1 MRRFDVFRKNR
12 NLSGHEVAGA
22 VSDKEA
28 EEMQALAT
36 PLLAR
41 LILSTVPPII
51 PQFLFGSETSSA
63 KAGSNQQRLSQRS
76 HTSSRRARPDSLP
89 VCAKRPI
96 FYRDQSYL

>member
-1 MRRFDVFRKNR
+1 
-12 NLSGHEVAGA
+12 
-22 VSDKEA
+22 
-28 EEMQALAT
+28 MQALAT

-63 KAGSNQQRLSQRS
+63 KAGSNQQRLNQRS
-76 HTSSRRARPDSLP
+76 HTSPRRARPDSLP